1 MLFRDLLL
9 VCLALLPVATQA
21 ARLPIPGLAGGNFFT
36 KEVESIQERRFR
48 DLIRQRT
55 DYSCGA
61 AALATLLR
69 EAYRLDVD
77 EMAVIEGMLEVADLQ
92 LVERQGFSMLDMKN
106 YLQTEGFRAK
116 GYRLQANMLASV
128 KVPTI
133 VLVEI
138 RGFKHFVVMQ
148 KATDQW
154 VYIGDPALGHRRL
167 TLDEFTQGWNG
178 IVFAVIG
185 PGYDRHNSLLS
196 PPQPLTARDRVNGF
210 NPIQDSELIE
220 FGFSHSDFF

>member
-1 MLFRDLLL
+1 MSFRHLLL
-9 VCLALLPVATQA
+9 VCLALLPVASQA

-36 KEVESIQERRFR
+36 KEVESIQERRYR

-69 EAYRLDVD
+69 EAYNLDVD
-77 EMAVIEGMLEVADLQ
+77 EMAVIKGMLNVADLQ

-106 YLQTEGFRAK
+106 YLQTQGFRAK
-116 GYRLQANMLASV
+116 GYRLQPHMLSSV

-148 KATDQW
+148 KAVDQW
-154 VYIGDPALGHRRL
+154 VYIGDPALGHRRMS
-167 TLDEFTQGWNG
+167 LDEFSQGWNG

-185 PGYDRHNSLLS
+185 PGYDRHNSLLN
-196 PPQPLTARDRVNGF
+196 PPQPLTARDRIDRF
-210 NPIQDSELIE
+210 SPIEDSELIE
-220 FGFSHSDFF
+220 FGFSHGDFF

>member
-1 MLFRDLLL
+1 MSFRHLLL
-9 VCLALLPVATQA
+9 VCLALLPVASQA

-36 KEVESIQERRFR
+36 KEVESIQERRYR

-69 EAYRLDVD
+69 EAYNLDVD
-77 EMAVIEGMLEVADLQ
+77 EMAVIKGMLNVADLQ

-106 YLQTEGFRAK
+106 YLQTQGFRAK
-116 GYRLQANMLASV
+116 GYRLQPHMLSSV

-148 KATDQW
+148 KAVDQW
-154 VYIGDPALGHRRL
+154 VYIGDPALGHRRMS
-167 TLDEFTQGWNG
+167 LDEFSQGWNG

-185 PGYDRHNSLLS
+185 PGYDRHNSLLN
-196 PPQPLTARDRVNGF
+196 PPQPLTARDRVDRF
-210 NPIQDSELIE
+210 SPIEDSELIE
-220 FGFSHSDFF
+220 FGFSHGDFF